1 MPALQPVA
9 EPVPPAGL
17 LRALPLDL
25 LPMWNLALPQST
37 LPWVL
42 L

>member
-17 LRALPLDL
+17 LRALPPVLCL
-25 LPMWNLALPQST
+25 RIVPRIEESIRIAGLP
-37 LPWVL
+37 
-42 L
+42 